1 MTTADDLL
9 TLYWG
14 DRSSSE
20 GEACLDAW
28 LAAGFSLAT
37 IEDWWEAGIACVEE
51 AQTLSA
57 AGVRPTQFRL
67 AGGMASPDILDTLAA
82 ALAPV
87 SWEPDEDEGPD
98 CETAVIGP
106 YEAICSE
113 SRVTLWHLGTQVATH
128 RASSRYQA
136 RQWAEAWIR
145 ADARQRLPAWERL
158 EYAGQTPPDLLAA
171 AGARLAALGCEG
183 SFTTQTPHV
192 WRLRALSHFALRR

>member
-1 MTTADDLL
+1 MITADDLL

-28 LAAGFSLAT
+28 LIAGFSLAT
-37 IEDWWEAGIACVEE
+37 IEDWWEAGVAYVED
-51 AQTLSA
+51 AQSLGA
-57 AGVRPTQFRL
+57 AGVRPTQFRF
-67 AGGMASPDILDTLAA
+67 ADWIESPDITDMLVA
-82 ALAPV
+82 ALAPI
-87 SWEPDEDEGPD
+87 SWEPNEDEGPD

-113 SRVTLWHLGTQVATH
+113 SQVTLWHLGTQVADHCASTH
-128 RASSRYQA
+128 YPA

-158 EYAGQTPPDLLAA
+158 DFAG
-171 AGARLAALGCEG
+171 
-183 SFTTQTPHV
+183 
-192 WRLRALSHFALRR
+192 